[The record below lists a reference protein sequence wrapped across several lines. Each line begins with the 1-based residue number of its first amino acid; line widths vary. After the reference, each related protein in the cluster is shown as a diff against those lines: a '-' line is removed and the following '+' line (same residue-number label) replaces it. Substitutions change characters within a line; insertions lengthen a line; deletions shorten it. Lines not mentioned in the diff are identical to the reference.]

1 MERTIKT
8 LEDVTIRFAGDS
20 GDGMQLTGTQF
31 TNTAAVLGNDLSTFP
46 DYPAEIRAPAGTT
59 YGVSGFQIRF
69 GSRDILTPG
78 DAADVLVAMNPAALI
93 TNVKILRDGG
103 TIIVNEDSF
112 NDRNFKLAGIASNPL
127 DDGSLS
133 RYQVYRV
140 PITKMTANAIA
151 DMNLS
156 TKFMDK
162 SKNFFALGL
171 MYWMYNRP
179 LDVSVKFIQEKF
191 GEKDGQVA
199 EANLRVLKAGFN
211 YGDTVEIFT
220 TRYEVKAAKL
230 PPGKY
235 RNIMGNVAT
244 ALGLVAAARKAG
256 LELFLGSYPITP
268 ASDILH
274 ELARMKNFDVKT
286 FQAEDE
292 IAAICSAIGASYAGA
307 LAVTTTSGPGMA
319 LKTEAM
325 GLAIMLELPLVI
337 VNVQRG
343 GPSTGLPT
351 KTEQADV
358 LQAVVG
364 RNGEAPLCVIAAS
377 TPGDCFTAAYEA
389 ARIAIK
395 FMTPVICLT
404 DGYVANGAEPW
415 IVPNVEDLPEIPVT
429 FAKDPATFQP
439 YARDEKTLSRP
450 WAIPGTPGLE
460 HRIGGLEK
468 EHITGNINYEPENH
482 DFMIKMRAA
491 KVERIADDI
500 PLQAVEGGNEGDL
513 LVLGWGSTYGSIKAA
528 VSEARAKGHSV
539 SHAHLRYINP
549 FPKNLGEILYKFKNV
564 LIPEINNGQLIK
576 LIRAKY
582 LVPATGYNVIKG
594 LPLRSEEI
602 EERIYSVLGQ
612 GKAVNINALGT
623 NTAYESGGATSD
635 INTSAYRGLIANAD
649 WQKQHV
655 GMYVAFVEGKL
666 VGAAKD
672 RDTLLSLVYAKF
684 PNRSRFVTK
693 VGGDNR
699 EIQLPSPIEVSRD

>member
-31 TNTAAVLGNDLSTFP
+31 TNTAAWLGNDLSTLP

-59 YGVSGFQIRF
+59 YGVSGFQVRF

-78 DAADVLVAMNPAALI
+78 DTCDVLVAMNPAALV
-93 TNVKILRDGG
+93 TNIKLLRENG
-103 TIIVNEDSF
+103 TIIVNEDAF
-112 NDRNFKLAGIASNPL
+112 TEKNLKMAGLTSNPL
-127 DDGSLS
+127 EDGSLKKF
-133 RYQVYRV
+133 QVYRV
-140 PITKMTANAIA
+140 PISKMTANAIA

-156 TKFMDK
+156 PKFVDK

-179 LDVSVKFIQEKF
+179 LDFSARFIQEKF
-191 GEKDGQVA
+191 GEKDPQVA
-199 EANLRVLKAGFN
+199 EANLRVLKAGYN
-211 YGDTVEIFT
+211 YGDTVEVFT
-220 TRYEVKAAKL
+220 TRYEVKPAKL

-256 LELFLGSYPITP
+256 LQLFLGSYPITP

-274 ELARMKNFDVKT
+274 ELARLKNYDVKT

-292 IAAICSAIGASYAGA
+292 IAAICAAIGASYAGA
-307 LAVTTTSGPGMA
+307 LGATTTSGPGMA
-319 LKTEAM
+319 LKTEAL
-325 GLAIMLELPLVI
+325 GLAIMLELPLV
-337 VNVQRG
+337 VVDVQRG

-351 KTEQADV
+351 KTEQADL
-358 LQAVVG
+358 LQAVHG
-364 RNGEAPLCVIAAS
+364 RNSEAPLCVLAAA
-377 TPGDCFTAAYEA
+377 TPADCFGTVYEA

-415 IVPNVEDLPEIPVT
+415 LIPNVEELPDIPVKFATDPKT
-429 FAKDPATFQP
+429 FHP
-439 YARDEKTLSRP
+439 YARDEKTLARP

-468 EHITGNINYEPENH
+468 EHITGNISYDPENH
-482 DFMIKMRAA
+482 DFMVKMRAA
-491 KVERIADDI
+491 KIERIADDI
-500 PLQAVEGGNEGDL
+500 PLQTVEGDQEGDL

-528 VSEARAKGHSV
+528 VLEARKKGYAV
-539 SHAHLRYINP
+539 SHAHLRYLNP
-549 FPKNLGEILYKFKNV
+549 FPKNLGEILYKFKHV
-564 LIPEINNGQLIK
+564 LVPEINSGQLVK

-582 LVPATGYNVIKG
+582 LVPAVGFNRVMG

-602 EERIYSVLGQ
+602 EHKIY
-612 GKAVNINALGT
+612 
-623 NTAYESGGATSD
+623 
-635 INTSAYRGLIANAD
+635 
-649 WQKQHV
+649 
-655 GMYVAFVEGKL
+655 
-666 VGAAKD
+666 
-672 RDTLLSLVYAKF
+672 DTLGVQH
-684 PNRSRFVTK
+684 
-693 VGGDNR
+693 G
-699 EIQLPSPIEVSRD
+699 